1 MKKAFFIIALVK
13 HICNVKSD
21 MIVLIGFFHLPRGL
35 KGAGWSLPFIRLYFP
50 PEIKELSTKAYENAQ
65 ILKLTHLDFYFT
77 KY

>member
-1 MKKAFFIIALVK
+1 M
-13 HICNVKSD
+13 
-21 MIVLIGFFHLPRGL
+21 
-35 KGAGWSLPFIRLYFP
+35 PFIRLYFP